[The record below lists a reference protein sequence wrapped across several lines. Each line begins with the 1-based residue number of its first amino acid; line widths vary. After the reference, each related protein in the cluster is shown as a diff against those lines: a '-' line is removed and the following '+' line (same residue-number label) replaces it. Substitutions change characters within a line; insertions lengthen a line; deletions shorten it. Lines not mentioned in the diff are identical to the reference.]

1 MTTEALNPEQLSR
14 QLRWNAME
22 LLARR
27 EHSRL
32 ELSRKLRQ
40 RFADTDDQIEA
51 VLDQLEADSL
61 LSNARFAE
69 AYTSMRLRKGFGP
82 ARIAQELKER
92 GVSAGQIRDTLATA
106 DVDWFEQSRLV
117 LNKKFSRPPVDA
129 AGRAKCARYLQYRG
143 FDYEQVRYAIE
154 GLEG

>member
-32 ELSRKLRQ
+32 ELARKLRQ
-40 RFADTDDQIEA
+40 RHADSDGQIEA

-61 LSNARFAE
+61 LSDTRFAE

-82 ARIAQELKER
+82 ARIEQELRER
-92 GVSAGQIRDTLATA
+92 GVSAEHIRDTLASA

-117 LNKKFSRPPVDA
+117 LKKKFSRPPTDA
-129 AGRAKCARYLQYRG
+129 AARAKCARYLQYRG
-143 FDYEQVRYAIE
+143 FDYEQARYAIE
-154 GLEG
+154 GLAG